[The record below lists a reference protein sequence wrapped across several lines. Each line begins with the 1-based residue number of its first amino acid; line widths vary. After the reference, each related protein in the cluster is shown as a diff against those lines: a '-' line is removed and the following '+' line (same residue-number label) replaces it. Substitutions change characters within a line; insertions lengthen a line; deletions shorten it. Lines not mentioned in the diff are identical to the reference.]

1 MEWIIIDQN
10 KMDYFIGYSSKKILR
25 NVKHCVLILEAFLS
39 MFQSVSFRPII
50 FCDMHRQ

>member
-1 MEWIIIDQN
+1 MEWIKIDQKKKDN
-10 KMDYFIGYSSKKILR
+10 FIGYSSKEILI
-25 NVKHCVLILEAFLS
+25 NVKHCVLILEMFLS

>member
-10 KMDYFIGYSSKKILR
+10 KIIGYSSKKILR

-50 FCDMHRQ
+50 FCDMPRQ